1 MILVRSMRD
10 QFKGLQ
16 PTMLTH
22 RDHSHY
28 HPPKRILSTE
38 KTSEKVVSK
47 KENDTSSN
55 NDNVG
60 KGKWYTTDKT
70 ENSLTGFM
78 AKHQLKARNG
88 TNLLNIVIKKHHA
101 VALARKWALK
111 IKSEKRA
118 VQ

>member
-1 MILVRSMRD
+1 MCD

-16 PTMLTH
+16 PTMLTY

-28 HPPKRILSTE
+28 HPPPKILSTE

-47 KENDTSSN
+47 KQNDTSSN

-70 ENSLTGFM
+70 ENNLTGFV
-78 AKHQLKARNG
+78 AKHQLNTING
-88 TNLLNIVIKKHHA
+88 TNLLNITIKKHHA
-101 VALARKWALK
+101 LARKWVLK